1 MDKVSLLAI
10 VGLMARAAV
19 AEPLGSYNVDPSLVS
34 VSGLSS
40 GGFMAGQ
47 LGVAYSGTF
56 QTGFGV
62 FAAGPYDCARN
73 QYVSFSVDTAEPSCR
88 YVWLR

>member
-1 MDKVSLLAI
+1 MDKVSSLAI
-10 VGLMARAAV
+10 AGLMARAVV
-19 AEPLGSYNVDPSLVS
+19 ADPLGSYKIDPSLVS

-73 QYVSFSVDTAEPSCR
+73 QYVSLPIIC
-88 YVWLR
+88 

>member
-1 MDKVSLLAI
+1 MIYPALLSSVLLLLGIAMPI
-10 VGLMARAAV
+10 GAV
-19 AEPLGSYNVDPSLVS
+19 ALSAYNVDPKSVS

-47 LGVAYSGTF
+47 LGIAYSGTF

-62 FAAGPYDCARN
+62 FAGGPFDCARN
-73 QYVSFSVDTAEPSCR
+73 QPVCPSVN
-88 YVWLR
+88 

>member
-1 MDKVSLLAI
+1 MDIRTSSTLAMI
-10 VGLMARAAV
+10 GALVRATCAD
-19 AEPLGSYNVDPSLVS
+19 PLASYNVDPSLVS

-56 QTGFGV
+56 QSGFGV
-62 FAAGPYDCARN
+62 FAAGPFDCARN
-73 QYVSFSVDTAEPSCR
+73 QYVTNPP
-88 YVWLR
+88 